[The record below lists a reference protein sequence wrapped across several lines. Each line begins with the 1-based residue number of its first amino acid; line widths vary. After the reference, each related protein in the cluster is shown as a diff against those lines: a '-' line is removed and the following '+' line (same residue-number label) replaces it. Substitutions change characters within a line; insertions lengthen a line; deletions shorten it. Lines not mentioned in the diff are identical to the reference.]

1 MKATIERLETVH
13 TPFVAVTPV
22 LWRCGEMAGIA
33 RIDIV
38 TPFGVVRIGGNA

>member
-13 TPFVAVTPV
+13 TSPYAVTPV
-22 LWRCGEMAGIA
+22 LWRCGELVGIA

-38 TPFGVVRIGGNA
+38 TPLGVIRIGG

>member
-1 MKATIERLETVH
+1 MKATIERMETVH
-13 TPFVAVTPV
+13 HPLYAVTPV

-38 TPFGVVRIGGNA
+38 TPFGVIRIGGIA